1 MVLLTMTTEAVSAL
15 EALQKIV
22 PDELQKLRL
31 PSEPSLNTPAPGN
44 PISHS
49 QLVDLSKLLKTHNPS
64 NTPTSHLNSLLR
76 GSKVYIP
83 PPPPKKEPTSEYKAL
98 MARLRAAEEYRLY
111 AQMTNPVLPATAAP
125 LSHFSTPADL
135 AAAAADDV
143 DEVTYADVHRQMILI
158 INVLVSIIATSV
170 FIWVAARH
178 WSAPKRLGLSMGGS
192 GLVAVAEVVI
202 YAGYV
207 GRITEAKK
215 VERGRREVK
224 EVVET
229 WVIEKGRGG
238 KREGLVDVTSGKS
251 GARVEDGVRQRR
263 I

>member
-1 MVLLTMTTEAVSAL
+1 
-15 EALQKIV
+15 
-22 PDELQKLRL
+22 
-31 PSEPSLNTPAPGN
+31 
-44 PISHS
+44 
-49 QLVDLSKLLKTHNPS
+49 
-64 NTPTSHLNSLLR
+64 
-76 GSKVYIP
+76 
-83 PPPPKKEPTSEYKAL
+83 
-98 MARLRAAEEYRLY
+98 MARLRAAEENRLY
-111 AQMTNPVLPATAAP
+111 AQMTNPVLPPTSTP

-215 VERGRREVK
+215 VERGKREVK

-229 WVIEKGRGG
+229 WVIDGG
-238 KREGLVDVTSGKS
+238 TGKATEELVDVSTGKNRTD
-251 GARVEDGVRQRR
+251 GDDGDDGVRRR
-263 I
+263 NI